1 MAVVQDFRELIAL
14 ECSFNIT
21 LREDTISKFI
31 DLYTYFV
38 LVVVVVFFFWGGGEV
53 IFLNSP

>member
-21 LREDTISKFI
+21 LREDTISRFI
-31 DLYTYFV
+31 DLYTFFV
-38 LVVVVVFFFWGGGEV
+38 LVVVVFFWGGGEV
-53 IFLNSP
+53 IFLNSS